1 MKTGYKA
8 NMHDEMITLVTERGQ
23 TSVPAGLR
31 RRSGL
36 KSGKLLHWYAV
47 SDKEFRVVVESPE
60 QAPGPLAA
68 LGWAK
73 RFHVGKMRGSDEAMR
88 ELREGEGD

>member
-1 MKTGYKA
+1 
-8 NMHDEMITLVTERGQ
+8 MHDEMSTLVTERGQ

-36 KSGKLLHWYAV
+36 KSGKRLRWYAV
-47 SDKEFRVVVESPE
+47 SDKEFRVVVETPDL
-60 QAPGPLAA
+60 APGPLAA

-73 RFHVGKMRGSDEAMR
+73 RFHSGKMQGSDEAMR
-88 ELREGEGD
+88 ELREDVR